1 VYILTVQVVLESEQ
15 GDQLPTLST
24 TRNPFKALLPDSVT
38 VWAITC
44 VILYNII
51 IIKEKIHGEVM
62 TQTARLP
69 IVENLNGFLYGLYM
83 YLHTCISSVI
93 LYDLE

>member
-1 VYILTVQVVLESEQ
+1 
-15 GDQLPTLST
+15 
-24 TRNPFKALLPDSVT
+24 
-38 VWAITC
+38 
-44 VILYNII
+44 
-51 IIKEKIHGEVM
+51 M